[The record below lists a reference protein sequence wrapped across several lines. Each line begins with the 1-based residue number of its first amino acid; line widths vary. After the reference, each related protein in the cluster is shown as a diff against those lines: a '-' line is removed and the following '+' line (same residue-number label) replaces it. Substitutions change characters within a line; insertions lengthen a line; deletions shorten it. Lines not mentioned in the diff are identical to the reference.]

1 MAEAIVAD
9 LRELVAAKNC
19 GAILI
24 RLSWHDAGVF
34 SSGALKGGC
43 PNAAQRFRDAGE
55 GAFEANAGLDV
66 AIGLLAPVA
75 ERYVAPGAISHADL
89 WALAA
94 NVATEAMGGP
104 RIPTRFGRVDAAS
117 AAESVASQE
126 GRLPDGDKGVP
137 HLREIFHPKGF
148 SDRDIVALSGA
159 HTVGGCKAERS
170 GFDGAWTAR
179 PRVFDNSYFK
189 DLLTKTYAPERVA
202 ATGCPQHRHA
212 SGTIMLASDLAL
224 LEDPAFKAVVEE
236 YASDQDAFFRD
247 YTSAWVRLQELGT
260 AGLRD
265 AL

>member
-1 MAEAIVAD
+1 MSPSDCSRPSRRGTSRPARSPTPTSGRSRRAG
-9 LRELVAAKNC
+9 REYA
-19 GAILI
+19 GASLNT
-24 RLSWHDAGVF
+24 SQKFEYAGN
-34 SSGALKGGC
+34 S
-43 PNAAQRFRDAGE
+43 Q
-55 GAFEANAGLDV
+55 
-66 AIGLLAPVA
+66 
-75 ERYVAPGAISHADL
+75 
-89 WALAA
+89 AA